1 MKMRTH
7 KYRTRMIFCCAAVLL
22 ATALTGCAEPREVK
36 TAPDSDT
43 PAIIVGSDNYPPY
56 NYEDADGKP
65 AGIDVDLATEA
76 FRRMGY
82 RAVFTTIDW
91 ESKKELVEAGTIDCI
106 WGSFSIDGR
115 EEQYRW
121 TEPYMYSRQ
130 VVAVRE
136 DSPICSLA
144 DLEGGA
150 DRCPVYHQTGRNL
163 PVPHRPADSGTG
175 GGLFPSKSGTDLS
188 VSEQRLCGCHRRPRN
203 SAFTVH
209 GRL

>member
-91 ESKKELVEAGTIDCI
+91 DSKKELVEALNRLY
-106 WGSFSIDGR
+106 SY
-115 EEQYRW
+115 EQLD
-121 TEPYMYSRQ
+121 EMQS
-130 VVAVRE
+130 E
-136 DSPICSLA
+136 L
-144 DLEGGA
+144 LE
-150 DRCPVYHQTGRNL
+150 T
-163 PVPHRPADSGTG
+163 
-175 GGLFPSKSGTDLS
+175 
-188 VSEQRLCGCHRRPRN
+188 
-203 SAFTVH
+203 
-209 GRL
+209 

>member
-121 TEPYMYSRQ
+121 MSGKTARS
-130 VVAVRE
+130 AAL
-136 DSPICSLA
+136 PIWKGRGSLSS
-144 DLEGGA
+144 LPPN
-150 DRCPVYHQTGRNL
+150 RKKSSCPT
-163 PVPHRPADSGTG
+163 PTSGFRHWRRS
-175 GGLFPSKSGTDLS
+175 FPFKIG
-188 VSEQRLCGCHRRPRN
+188 N
-203 SAFTVH
+203 
-209 GRL
+209 

>member
-76 FRRMGY
+76 PPHGLP
-82 RAVFTTIDW
+82 AVFTTIDW

-144 DLEGGA
+144 DLEGA
-150 DRCPVYHQTGRNL
+150 RIAVQSTTKPEEIFLSHTDQL
-163 PVPHRPADSGTG
+163 DSGTG